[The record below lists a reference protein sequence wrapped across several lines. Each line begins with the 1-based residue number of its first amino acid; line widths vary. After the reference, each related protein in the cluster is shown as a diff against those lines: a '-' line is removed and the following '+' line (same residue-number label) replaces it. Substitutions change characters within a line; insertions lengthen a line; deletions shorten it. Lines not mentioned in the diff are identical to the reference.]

1 MRTDVLAGFS
11 PYVRVSGLFRRE
23 YIPYV
28 CDAKAR
34 SRGVGPHPGTGA
46 SHLDK
51 IYKMHTCQD

>member
-1 MRTDVLAGFS
+1 MLAGFS